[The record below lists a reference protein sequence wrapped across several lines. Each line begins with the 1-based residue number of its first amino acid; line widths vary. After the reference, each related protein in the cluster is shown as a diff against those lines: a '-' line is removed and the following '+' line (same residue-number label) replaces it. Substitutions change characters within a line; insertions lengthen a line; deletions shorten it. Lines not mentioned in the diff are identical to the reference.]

1 MIRAAYLRQDD
12 LEEQEAIAL
21 LGLNLKAIW
30 LWRTPCL
37 LVARPLLPDEEKGVF
52 VLLLSGQGPPS
63 LSMKALAYVWNQASS
78 EWLQ

>member
-1 MIRAAYLRQDD
+1 VIRAAYLRQDD

-37 LVARPLLPDEEKGVF
+37 LVARPLLPDGEKGVF
-52 VLLLSGQGPPS
+52 VLLLSSQ
-63 LSMKALAYVWNQASS
+63 LSPHTV
-78 EWLQ
+78 EERE